1 MKRRHVFTN
10 CRSSFICKKCFGKH
24 RISLCSR
31 NQITQQDETVTA
43 HSRIFNDFL
52 LQIAQ
57 AKISNVKGKDFLTIS
72 LLFDSGS
79 QRTYNTDNLRKLLH
93 LETVG
98 TENIV
103 INTFGNTNDSH
114 TETTDVV
121 QFRIKHRDKVR
132 FVFIETIVFLVIC
145 SPLKKKEKEFVKNNY
160 QHLYHLK
167 LANRN
172 EASSECV
179 VGTDFYH
186 SFFPGKTI
194 RKQ

>member
-1 MKRRHVFTN
+1 MKSRNVFTN

-31 NQITQQDETVTA
+31 NQITQQDETIA
-43 HSRIFNDFL
+43 ARFRIFNGSL
-52 LQIAQ
+52 LQITQ
-57 AKISNVKGKDFLTIS
+57 AKISNVKAKDFLMLC

-93 LETVG
+93 IETIR

-103 INTFGNTNDSH
+103 INTFGKTNDSH
-114 TETTDVV
+114 TESTDVV
-121 QFRIKHRDKVR
+121 QLKLKHRDKVR
-132 FVFIETIVFLVIC
+132 FVFIETIVCPVIC

-160 QHLYHLK
+160 QHLFHLK
-167 LANRN
+167 PADRD

-179 VGTDFYH
+179 VGTDF
-186 SFFPGKTI
+186 
-194 RKQ
+194 

>member
-1 MKRRHVFTN
+1 MFLYFYGESKEALNKWPCIFCSEEHHIPSQCKKITKSHEKKSRTKSTKRNLSKGNICFIYLKRRHVFTN

-43 HSRIFNDFL
+43 HFRIFNDSL

-93 LETVG
+93 LETVR

-103 INTFGNTNDSH
+103 EILRQGSFYFHWDNSFPSNLFAFEKKGK
-114 TETTDVV
+114 
-121 QFRIKHRDKVR
+121 RI
-132 FVFIETIVFLVIC
+132 C
-145 SPLKKKEKEFVKNNY
+145 KK
-160 QHLYHLK
+160 
-167 LANRN
+167 
-172 EASSECV
+172 
-179 VGTDFYH
+179 
-186 SFFPGKTI
+186 
-194 RKQ
+194 